1 MTAAARTPGEDD
13 AAVTEGT
20 VIPASNRS
28 PLKLTF
34 LTPPVAYYAIFFLAP
49 LAFLVVLGFWIVRDY
64 QIVAEFSIGNYVD
77 IFDQFFSRS
86 RFGWALI
93 QSIYVAVTTSVFAV
107 IFCYF
112 LAMGIVFCIP
122 ECYQR
127 LFLVLAI
134 LPFWS
139 SYILRLFSWQ
149 LILAQKGMLN
159 YVLGELGLDD
169 PLIITNTQI
178 GTRIGLVH
186 YLSPIL
192 IIILYITLI
201 NVNRN
206 LIEAARELGATR
218 LQAFWRVI
226 VPLSRLGLIFAFGF
240 GVIVS
245 FGDVL
250 SGLLIG
256 GGIGQ
261 SWLGSYPLYSNM
273 IMADYNSYTNL
284 PRTAALATIMVVI
297 MVVMLVV
304 AYRMADRARQRM
316 S

>member
-1 MTAAARTPGEDD
+1 MTAAAGLP
-13 AAVTEGT
+13 
-20 VIPASNRS
+20 PSNRS
-28 PLKLTF
+28 PLKAGF
-34 LTPPVAYYAIFFLAP
+34 LAPPLAYFGVFFLAP
-49 LAFLVVLGFWIVRDY
+49 LVLLIVLGFWIVRDY
-64 QIVAEFSIGNYVD
+64 QIVAEFSVGNYVD
-77 IFDQFFSRS
+77 IFSQFFSRS
-86 RFGWALI
+86 RFGWALV
-93 QSIYVAVTTSVFAV
+93 QSLYVAVTTSAV
-107 IFCYF
+107 AVVFCYL

-122 ECYQR
+122 ERYQR

-139 SYILRLFSWQ
+139 SYILRLFAWQ
-149 LILAQKGMLN
+149 LILSRNGALN
-159 YVLGELGLDD
+159 YVLGEIGLDE
-169 PLIITNTQI
+169 PVIITNTQI

-192 IIILYITLI
+192 IIILYVTLI

-226 VPLSRLGLIFAFGF
+226 VPLSRLGLVFAFGF
-240 GVIVS
+240 GTIVS

-250 SGLLIG
+250 AGFLLG
-256 GGIGQ
+256 GGIGR
-261 SWLGSYPLYSNM
+261 SLVGSYPLYSNM

-284 PRTAALATIMVVI
+284 PRTAALATIMVAV
-297 MVVMLVV
+297 MVAMLVV
-304 AYRMADRARQRM
+304 AYRSADRARDRV

>member
-1 MTAAARTPGEDD
+1 MTD
-13 AAVTEGT
+13 AGG
-20 VIPASNRS
+20 ISPSNRS
-28 PLKLTF
+28 LLKLTF
-34 LTPPVAYYAIFFLAP
+34 LAPPVGYYAIFFIAP
-49 LAFLVVLGFWIVRDY
+49 LAFLIVLGFWIVRDY
-64 QIVAEFSIGNYVD
+64 QIVAEFSLTNYVD
-77 IFDQFFSRS
+77 IFSQFFSRS
-86 RFGWALI
+86 RFGWALV
-93 QSIYVAVTTSVFAV
+93 QSIYIAVTTSVFAV

-112 LAMGIVFCIP
+112 LAMGIVFCVP
-122 ECYQR
+122 ERYQR

-139 SYILRLFSWQ
+139 SYILRLFAWQ
-149 LILAQKGMLN
+149 LILAQKGVLN
-159 YVLGELGLDD
+159 FILGELGLDD

-178 GTRIGLVH
+178 GTRIGLIH

-206 LIEAARELGATR
+206 LVEAARELGATR

-226 VPLSRLGLIFAFGF
+226 VPLSRLGLVFAFGF
-240 GVIVS
+240 GMIVS

-250 SGLLIG
+250 SGLLLG

-284 PRTAALATIMVVI
+284 PRTAALATIMVII

-316 S
+316 V

>member
-1 MTAAARTPGEDD
+1 M
-13 AAVTEGT
+13 
-20 VIPASNRS
+20 
-28 PLKLTF
+28 
-34 LTPPVAYYAIFFLAP
+34 
-49 LAFLVVLGFWIVRDY
+49 
-64 QIVAEFSIGNYVD
+64 
-77 IFDQFFSRS
+77 
-86 RFGWALI
+86 
-93 QSIYVAVTTSVFAV
+93 
-107 IFCYF
+107 
-112 LAMGIVFCIP
+112 
-122 ECYQR
+122 
-127 LFLVLAI
+127 LAI

-139 SYILRLFSWQ
+139 SYILRLFAWQ
-149 LILAQKGMLN
+149 LILAQKGVLN

-178 GTRIGLVH
+178 GTRIGLIH

-226 VPLSRLGLIFAFGF
+226 VPLSRLGLTFAFGF

-250 SGLLIG
+250 SGLLLG

-261 SWLGSYPLYSNM
+261 SFLGSYPLYSNM

-304 AYRMADRARQRM
+304 AYRMADRARDRLA
-316 S
+316 